1 MVNTVTITGNLTDKP
16 SFGRTDAG
24 TKYCRFSVAVS
35 RKVRKDGSWEDKLDG
50 YFKIVAWRALAESCS
65 KLEKGTRVQVS
76 GSLQQR
82 SWLSDDGTRNQV
94 VEIVAEDVSLPLTRK
109 KAETKDEAA

>member
-1 MVNTVTITGNLTDKP
+1 MNTVTITGNLTDTP
-16 SFGRTDAG
+16 SSGSTGAG

-50 YFKIVAWRALAESCS
+50 YFKVVAWRTLADSCS

-82 SWLSDDGTRNQV
+82 SWLSDDGTKNQV
-94 VEIVAEDVSLPLTRK
+94 IEIVADDISLPLTRK
-109 KAETKDEAA
+109 KAESQEEAA